1 MCDLNKPL
9 FQCTLGDFVEAVTLV
24 LRNEQPE
31 LQNTNTYANM
41 PKGLAGIRAIFSC
54 SDYTARK
61 ILASGVIEK
70 AIYRFGAR
78 TFVTDPTKALELY
91 TKNNS

>member
-9 FQCTLGDFVEAVTLV
+9 FQCTLGDFVEAIT
-24 LRNEQPE
+24 QA
-31 LQNTNTYANM
+31 LQNEPVQQTDTYANM
-41 PKGLAGIRAIFSC
+41 PKGLAGIREIFSC

-70 AIYRFGAR
+70 AIFRLGAR
-78 TFVTDPTKALELY
+78 TFVTDPVKALELY
-91 TKNNS
+91 TNNNS

>member
-9 FQCTLGDFVEAVTLV
+9 FQCTLGDFVEAVTQV
-24 LRNEQPE
+24 
-31 LQNTNTYANM
+31 LQNAPAQKKQTNDYTNM
-41 PKGLAGIRAIFSC
+41 PKGLAGIREIFGC

-61 ILASGVIEK
+61 ILSSGVIEK
-70 AIYRFGAR
+70 AIFRLGAR
-78 TFVTDPTKALELY
+78 TFVTDPAKALELY